1 MDYTFL
7 KQLIN
12 LAEQYEQ
19 QCGKQPHMH
28 NFACWLLSGNT
39 STPHPPDDRIGT
51 LHLQYRQAEEKI
63 ETTIARMVIYMY
75 RYARMYTR
83 QALEGSILQTAD
95 EFGYLATLLSF
106 EHLSKTELITKNIH
120 EKPTGMEIIKR
131 LLKYEV
137 IDQLDDPNDKRGK
150 LVKINNKGKGVL
162 FSVFGKMGKVSDLV
176 GGELTQPEKEQ
187 LVYLLRKLDS
197 FHYHIFTTQKEATL
211 QSIAE

>member
-7 KQLIN
+7 KQLID

-19 QCGKQPHMH
+19 QPGKQPHVH
-28 NFACWLLSGNT
+28 DFACWLLSG
-39 STPHPPDDRIGT
+39 SVPAPYKPDDRIGT
-51 LHLQYRQAEEKI
+51 QHLQYRQAEEKI

-106 EHLSKTELITKNIH
+106 EHLSKTDLITKNIH

-131 LLKYEV
+131 LLRYEV
-137 IDQLDDPNDKRGK
+137 IDQLDDPHDKRGK
-150 LVKINNKGKGVL
+150 LVRINGKGRGVL

-176 GGELTQPEKEQ
+176 GGELTQPEKEH

-197 FHYHIFTTQKEATL
+197 FHYHIFTTDKEATL
-211 QSIAE
+211 QSIAR

>member
-7 KQLIN
+7 KQLIA

-19 QCGKQPHMH
+19 IPGKQPDVH

-39 STPHPPDDRIGT
+39 PTPHQPDDRIGSQ
-51 LHLQYRQAEEKI
+51 HLQYDQADEKI

-83 QALEGSILQTAD
+83 QALEGSLLQTAD

-106 EHLSKTELITKNIH
+106 EHLSKTDLITKNIH

-131 LLKYEV
+131 LLRYEV

-150 LVKINNKGKGVL
+150 LVRINDKGRAVL
-162 FSVFGKMGKVSDLV
+162 FSVFGKMGKVSDLI
-176 GGELTQPEKEQ
+176 GGELTLPEKEH

-197 FHYHIFTTQKEATL
+197 FHYHIFTNDKEATL
-211 QSIAE
+211 QSIAQ

>member
-7 KQLIN
+7 KQLIDF
-12 LAEQYEQ
+12 AEQYEQ
-19 QCGKQPHMH
+19 LSGKQQHVH
-28 NFACWLLSGNT
+28 DFACWLLSGNVPA
-39 STPHPPDDRIGT
+39 PHQPDDRIGNQ
-51 LHLQYRQAEEKI
+51 HLQYRHAEEKI

-106 EHLSKTELITKNIH
+106 EHLSKTDLITKNIH

-131 LLKYEV
+131 LLRYEV

-150 LVKINNKGKGVL
+150 LVRINDKGKGVL

-176 GGELTQPEKEQ
+176 GGELTQPEKEH

-197 FHYHIFTTQKEATL
+197 FHYQIFTTDKEATL
-211 QSIAE
+211 QSIAR

>member
-7 KQLIN
+7 KELIA

-19 QCGKQPHMH
+19 QPGRQPHVH
-28 NFACWLLSGNT
+28 DFACWLLSGIVP
-39 STPHPPDDRIGT
+39 TPYQPDDRIGT
-51 LHLQYRQAEEKI
+51 QHLQYNEADEKI

-106 EHLSKTELITKNIH
+106 EHLSKTDLITKNIH

-131 LLKYEV
+131 LLRYEV

-150 LVKINNKGKGVL
+150 LVRINDKGKRVL
-162 FSVFGKMGKVSDLV
+162 FSVFGKMGRVSDLV
-176 GGELTQPEKEQ
+176 GGELTPPEKEH
-187 LVYLLRKLDS
+187 LVYLLRKLDR
-197 FHYHIFTTQKEATL
+197 FHYQIFTTNKEAAL
-211 QSIAE
+211 QSIVQ